1 MRLGDVAWPSP
12 SAWDELRARVGGSL
26 VELVSPLA
34 VCRAEPDSPACREAI
49 RQLKNQYWLGDEPAI
64 TQTSG
69 WLDGWAS
76 TPSVYAVAAQT
87 PGDVAAAVDFARDRS
102 VRLVVKG
109 GGHSYHGTSNSP
121 DSLLV
126 WTRAMDQ
133 IVLHDDFV
141 PAGCEGIVD
150 PQPAVTV
157 GAGAMWIQVYDA
169 VTTLA
174 GRYVQGGGCMTVGV
188 AGLIQSGGFGSFS
201 KAFGLAAAG
210 LLEAEVV
217 GADGVVRTVNDRA
230 DPDLFWALKGGG
242 GGTFGIVTR
251 LTLRTRELPRTMGV
265 AFGTLQA
272 GSDDALKRLVHRVV
286 GFYAERLFNPHW
298 GEQIAFAP
306 DDSVSFGMVFQGLRR
321 AQAVETWQPL
331 LDWVEATDDVRWI
344 VPLTIEEYPGRSHW
358 DPAYLAQRVPERI
371 VTDGRPGAPVGR
383 FLWAGNVNEAG
394 QFFHAYSSTWLAESL
409 LAPDQ
414 RTMLAEALYLGSRHW
429 RIALHANKG
438 LAGAPQ
444 VDREAA
450 LDTAMNPAV
459 VEAFAL
465 AVIASEGDPAYREL
479 PGPGPDLDAARRN
492 AAAVGR
498 ASREISRLVTRPASY
513 VSESDFFIEDWQEAY
528 WGSNYPRRAAVKRRY
543 DPTGLFNVHHGIGSE
558 GWSEEGR

>member
-1 MRLGDVAWPSP
+1 M
-12 SAWDELRARVGGSL
+12 
-26 VELVSPLA
+26 
-34 VCRAEPDSPACREAI
+34 
-49 RQLKNQYWLGDEPAI
+49 
-64 TQTSG
+64 TQASG

-76 TPSVYAVAAQT
+76 IPSVYAVAAQT
-87 PGDVAAAVDFARDRS
+87 PDDVAAAVDFARDRS
-102 VRLVVKG
+102 IRLVVKG

-126 WTRAMDQ
+126 WTRAMNQ
-133 IVLHDDFV
+133 ITLHDDFV
-141 PAGCEGIVD
+141 PADCEGIVD
-150 PQPAVTV
+150 PEPAVTV
-157 GAGAMWIQVYDA
+157 GAGAMWIEVYDA
-169 VTTLA
+169 VTTRA

-217 GADGVVRTVNDRA
+217 CSDGVVRTVNARS

-265 AFGTLQA
+265 VFGTVVA
-272 GSDDALKRLVHRVV
+272 DSDDAMKRLVARVV

-298 GEQIAFAP
+298 GEQIVFSP
-306 DDSVSFGMVFQGLRR
+306 DSVSFGMVIQGLSR
-321 AQAVETWQPL
+321 AQAVDIWQPF
-331 LDWVEATDDVRWI
+331 LDWVDATDDVRWG
-344 VPLTIEEYPGRSHW
+344 VALTIEEYLSRSHW
-358 DPAYLAQRVPERI
+358 DLGYLTEHVPERI
-371 VTDGRPGAPVGR
+371 VTDSRPGTPVGR

-394 QFFHAYSSTWLAESL
+394 QFFHAYSSTWLPDSL
-409 LAPDQ
+409 LVPDQ
-414 RTMLAEALYLGSRHW
+414 QARLVEALYGGSRHW

-444 VDREAA
+444 ADRDAA

-459 VEAFAL
+459 VDAFAL

-479 PGPGPDLDAARRN
+479 PGPGPDLEAARRN
-492 AAAVGR
+492 AAAVRR
-498 ASREISRLVTRPASY
+498 ASSEISQLVTGPASY

-528 WGSNYPRRAAVKRRY
+528 WGSNYQRLAEVKRSY
-543 DPTGLFNVHHGIGSE
+543 DPAGLFIVHHGVGSE
-558 GWSEEGR
+558 RWPGDGP